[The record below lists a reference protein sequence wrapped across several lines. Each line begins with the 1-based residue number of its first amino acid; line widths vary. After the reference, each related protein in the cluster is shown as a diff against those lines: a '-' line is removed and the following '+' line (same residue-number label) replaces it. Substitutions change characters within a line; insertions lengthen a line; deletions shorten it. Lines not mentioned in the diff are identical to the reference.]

1 MSEYTDTILLEC
13 NRKQSPEYLS
23 KIDAGNPAQW
33 TNNLGAGVK
42 LDIGDVLFF
51 TKNLIHKSNFNYSNK
66 YRFIGIIR
74 FIR

>member
-1 MSEYTDTILLEC
+1 MDLKVLPQKI
-13 NRKQSPEYLS
+13 S
-23 KIDAGNPAQW
+23 KKLKKRFEEVQF
-33 TNNLGAGVK
+33 K

-66 YRFIGIIR
+66 CRFIGIIR